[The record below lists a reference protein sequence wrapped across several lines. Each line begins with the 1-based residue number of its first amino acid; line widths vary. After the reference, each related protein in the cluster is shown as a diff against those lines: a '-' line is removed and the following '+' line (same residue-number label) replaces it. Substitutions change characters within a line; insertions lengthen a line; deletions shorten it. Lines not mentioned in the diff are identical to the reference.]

1 MSIFYEMDKDFG
13 DLLNEKKNFLFIGEA
28 GSGKSEIVLNVA
40 AKLAEQTG
48 AKVQVFDMDQSKPL
62 YRSRDMKDAFA
73 QKGVEINYQLQF
85 LDAPIVVGG
94 VAESLMN
101 KDVYTILDI
110 GGGHNASRV
119 VGVYAH
125 LLKDDDTVPVYV
137 INPYRPWTKSLKAID
152 ETMSDIVT
160 AARLN
165 RIYILGNPNLGYQTS
180 AEEFMEGLARLDEM
194 LGGIVT
200 VGSFVVRDE
209 IYDEV
214 KGMTDRHLFP
224 IELFLT
230 YSWVDR

>member
-1 MSIFYEMDKDFG
+1 
-13 DLLNEKKNFLFIGEA
+13 
-28 GSGKSEIVLNVA
+28 
-40 AKLAEQTG
+40 
-48 AKVQVFDMDQSKPL
+48 
-62 YRSRDMKDAFA
+62 MKDAFA

-194 LGGIVT
+194 LDGIVT

>member
-13 DLLNEKKNFLFIGEA
+13 ELLKEKKKFLFIGEA

-85 LDAPIVVGG
+85 LDAPTVVGG

-101 KDVYTILDI
+101 KDVYTVLDI

-125 LLKDDDTVPVYV
+125 LLRMT
-137 INPYRPWTKSLKAID
+137 IRFRSTSSIRID
-152 ETMSDIVT
+152 
-160 AARLN
+160 
-165 RIYILGNPNLGYQTS
+165 LG
-180 AEEFMEGLARLDEM
+180 RR
-194 LGGIVT
+194 V
-200 VGSFVVRDE
+200 
-209 IYDEV
+209 
-214 KGMTDRHLFP
+214 
-224 IELFLT
+224 
-230 YSWVDR
+230 

>member
-13 DLLNEKKNFLFIGEA
+13 ELLKEKKNFLFIGEA

-101 KDVYTILDI
+101 KDVYTVLDI

-160 AARLN
+160 AA
-165 RIYILGNPNLGYQTS
+165 
-180 AEEFMEGLARLDEM
+180 
-194 LGGIVT
+194 
-200 VGSFVVRDE
+200 
-209 IYDEV
+209 
-214 KGMTDRHLFP
+214 
-224 IELFLT
+224 
-230 YSWVDR
+230 

>member
-1 MSIFYEMDKDFG
+1 
-13 DLLNEKKNFLFIGEA
+13 
-28 GSGKSEIVLNVA
+28 
-40 AKLAEQTG
+40 
-48 AKVQVFDMDQSKPL
+48 
-62 YRSRDMKDAFA
+62 MKDAFA
-73 QKGVEINYQLQF
+73 HKGVEINYQMQF
-85 LDAPIVVGG
+85 LDAPTVVGG
-94 VAESLMN
+94 VAESLMD

-110 GGGHNASRV
+110 GGGHNAARV
-119 VGVYAH
+119 VGVYSH
-125 LLKDDDTVPVYV
+125 LLKDDNTVPVYV
-137 INPYRPWTKSLKAID
+137 INPYRPWTKSLKSID

-180 AEEFMEGLARLDEM
+180 AEEFMEGLGKLDEM

>member
-13 DLLNEKKNFLFIGEA
+13 DLLKEKKNFLFIGEA

-85 LDAPIVVGG
+85 LDAPTVVGG

-101 KDVYTILDI
+101 KDVYTVLDI

-125 LLKDDDTVPVYV
+125 LLKDDDTVPIYV

-165 RIYILGNPNLGYQTS
+165 RIYILGNPNLGY
-180 AEEFMEGLARLDEM
+180 
-194 LGGIVT
+194 
-200 VGSFVVRDE
+200 
-209 IYDEV
+209 
-214 KGMTDRHLFP
+214 
-224 IELFLT
+224 
-230 YSWVDR
+230 

>member
-1 MSIFYEMDKDFG
+1 MSIFYEMDKNFG
-13 DLLNEKKNFLFIGEA
+13 DLLDEKKNFLFIGEA

-40 AKLAEQTG
+40 AKLAEKTG
-48 AKVQVFDMDQSKPL
+48 SRVQVFDMDQSKPL

-73 QKGVEINYQLQF
+73 HKGVEINYQMQF
-85 LDAPIVVGG
+85 LDAPTVVGG
-94 VAESLMN
+94 VAESLMD

-110 GGGHNASRV
+110 GGGHNAARV
-119 VGVYAH
+119 VGVYSH
-125 LLKDDDTVPVYV
+125 LLKDDNTVPVYV
-137 INPYRPWTKSLKAID
+137 INPYRPWTKSLKSID

-180 AEEFMEGLARLDEM
+180 AEEFMEGLGKLDEM

>member
-13 DLLNEKKNFLFIGEA
+13 DLLKEKKNFLFIGEA

-85 LDAPIVVGG
+85 LDAPTVVGG

-101 KDVYTILDI
+101 KDVYTVLDI

-137 INPYRPWTKSLKAID
+137 IIRTD
-152 ETMSDIVT
+152 
-160 AARLN
+160 
-165 RIYILGNPNLGYQTS
+165 LG
-180 AEEFMEGLARLDEM
+180 RR
-194 LGGIVT
+194 V
-200 VGSFVVRDE
+200 
-209 IYDEV
+209 
-214 KGMTDRHLFP
+214 
-224 IELFLT
+224 
-230 YSWVDR
+230 